1 MQKKRRTCFINWPSP
16 NIKYLT
22 GNFDKTTPI
31 GIIVKDPIRKDAH
44 EALKF
49 FSDNDV
55 AVKVISGDNPATV
68 SAIASQ
74 AGVANAEKY
83 IDASQQSL
91 QMKQLEEDVLNYNVI
106 GR

>member
-1 MQKKRRTCFINWPSP
+1 MLLKILFKN
-16 NIKYLT
+16 
-22 GNFDKTTPI
+22 
-31 GIIVKDPIRKDAH
+31 AH

-83 IDASQQSL
+83 IDASTIVTDQ
-91 QMKQLEEDVLNYNVI
+91 QLEDAILNYNVI
-106 GR
+106 GRASPFQKHQMILCPKNIIKRLR